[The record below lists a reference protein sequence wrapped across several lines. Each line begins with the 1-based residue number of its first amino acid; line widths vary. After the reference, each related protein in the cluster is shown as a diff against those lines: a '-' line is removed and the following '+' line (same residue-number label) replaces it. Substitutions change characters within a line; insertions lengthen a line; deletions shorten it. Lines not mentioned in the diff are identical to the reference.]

1 MLKTTE
7 REIKKSYFEKI
18 DFLDKDYYTERRDA
32 TPIEKKSLALG
43 YLHELDRI
51 DRWLSSHYRP
61 FELVPGHN

>member
-1 MLKTTE
+1 MLKTME

-18 DFLDKDYYTERRDA
+18 DFLDKDYYTERADA
-32 TPIEKKSLALG
+32 SPTEKKVLAEG

-61 FELVPGHN
+61 FEIHH